1 MITLLEQMEDTIL
14 NLYYWEYYK
23 KMAKIKGYKKVI
35 EMSDKYITQL
45 KEELNKLKE
54 RQE

>member
-1 MITLLEQMEDTIL
+1 MTILEQIEDTIL
-14 NLYYWEYYK
+14 NLHYWEYFR
-23 KMAKIKGYKKVI
+23 KMAKIKGCKKVV